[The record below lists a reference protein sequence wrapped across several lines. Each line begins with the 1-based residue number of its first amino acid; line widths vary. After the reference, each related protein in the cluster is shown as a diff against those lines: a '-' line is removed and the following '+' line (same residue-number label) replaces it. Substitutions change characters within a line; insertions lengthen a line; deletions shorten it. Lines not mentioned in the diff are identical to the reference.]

1 MLILQ
6 GTVRHL
12 ENLAFS
18 PDGVF
23 LAVSDRDGPIELWD
37 ALAGRLAN
45 RFPSHSDNHGNAY
58 SFQFS
63 ATTGLLYAPGNK
75 DGMVVHDPK
84 TGTTTVS
91 KIRGATV
98 ARVAVAPDGSS
109 LLYYHYTPGRR
120 TFCRRDIRRNGR
132 TVPVWAVPLFPP
144 EPDFGWTR
152 SLQYIGDGSRFCTTD
167 FTGKKATNRLAV
179 RSVATGDILAT
190 TKVPHTDPWGLAV
203 SADASRFAVR
213 AGTGVMT
220 WEWATFGQRPR
231 VLRTKSKRSVTGIAY
246 HPSGRTLAATSG
258 DAVTFFD
265 AATGEIAVT
274 FEWEVG
280 RLGCV
285 AFSPDGSKAAVGT
298 SDGRVVVWDCEAE

>member
-6 GTVRHL
+6 GIVRHL

-23 LAVSDRDGPIELWD
+23 LAASDRDGPIELWD
-37 ALAGRLAN
+37 TTAGHLAHT
-45 RFPSHSDNHGNAY
+45 FPSHTHHDAY

-63 ATTGLLYAPGNK
+63 ATTGLLYAPGNT
-75 DGMVVHDPK
+75 DGIVVHDPT
-84 TGTTTVS
+84 TGTTTVN

-98 ARVAVAPDGSS
+98 ARVAVSPDGTS
-109 LLYYHYTPGRR
+109 LLYYHYTSGRR
-120 TFCRRDIRRNGR
+120 NFCRRDVRRNGR
-132 TVPVWAVPLFPP
+132 TVKAWSVPLFPP
-144 EPDFGWTR
+144 DPDVGWTR
-152 SLQYIGDGSRFCTTD
+152 SLQYIGDGTRFCTTD

-213 AGTGVMT
+213 AGTGVLV
-220 WEWATFGQRPR
+220 WDWDSFERKPR

-246 HPSGRTLAATSG
+246 HPSGRLLAATSG

-265 AATGEIAVT
+265 TSADEIAFT

-280 RLGCV
+280 RLGGVC
-285 AFSPDGSKAAVGT
+285 FTPDGSKAAVG
-298 SDGRVVVWDCEAE
+298 SHDGRVVVWDIDG